1 MKIRNFHWF
10 APLAIASIL
19 GVGACRVTSAPTSD
33 PTVEALIS
41 EQAALRTQVHSQGE
55 FLSYLA
61 TRIPP
66 IRASPTA
73 VPRPTPFVT
82 GSVVIEEGRC
92 CVGGIAGTTIEV
104 SAAFRADSP
113 VSPVTEM
120 RVRAGS
126 QPFDEEEMAE
136 ASWEPYRP
144 EVSFPFLV
152 PLNWVGFYV
161 SAQFRDEMGNES
173 AAAHDDISIEG
184 MPALPT
190 STP

>member
-1 MKIRNFHWF
+1 MKTIPWF
-10 APLAIASIL
+10 ARLGLVSIL
-19 GVGACRVTSAPTSD
+19 GASACRLAAALPD

-66 IRASPTA
+66 GRPSPTA
-73 VPRPTPFVT
+73 QPRPTPFVT
-82 GSVVIEEGRC
+82 GSVVLEEGRC
-92 CVGGIAGTTIEV
+92 CAGGFAGSTIEV
-104 SAAFRADSP
+104 FATFQADSP

-126 QPFDEEEMAE
+126 QRFDEEDMAE
-136 ASWEPYRP
+136 APWEPFRS
-144 EVSFPFLV
+144 EASFPFLV

-173 AAAHDDISIEG
+173 AVAHDDISIEG
-184 MPALPT
+184 MPAPPS